1 MVLKTDIR
9 SLDLK
14 RLGKFDV
21 ILIDP
26 PWEEYARRC
35 EVSDG
40 HNNKVNREKLESWAF
55 EDILNLKVECLGDSP
70 SFMFLWVGTENL
82 ERGRELF
89 RKWGYK
95 RCEDI
100 VWIKSN
106 KKEQETPPPPHITN
120 TSSPSGF
127 LQRVKEHCLV
137 GYAGDVRKASD
148 P

>member
-21 ILIDP
+21 ILMDP
-26 PWEEYARRC
+26 PWEEYGRRV
-35 EVSDG
+35 EGRDIRGSKI
-40 HNNKVNREKLESWAF
+40 NKEKLESWPF
-55 EDILNLKVECLGDSP
+55 EDIMNLKLECLGDSP
-70 SFMFLWVGTENL
+70 SFMFLWVGSENL

-100 VWIKSN
+100 VWIKTN
-106 KKEQETPPPPHITN
+106 KKT
-120 TSSPSGF
+120 
-127 LQRVKEHCLV
+127 
-137 GYAGDVRKASD
+137 
-148 P
+148 